1 MTDWG
6 PLPVPERHHL
16 QAIRHDRDEQTMDV
30 LRSVLLEN
38 RKKRILLLDD
48 EPAVVRSLARVISQF
63 HGDWELEAVT
73 DPEEAWLRLQR
84 DQFDVLVTDVRMPK
98 VTGLM
103 LLERMQMDPRTAS
116 IPVVVV
122 TGWGDHETKLRALE
136 LGAMDLLEKPVE
148 PRHLVSRLQQV
159 LRWKEGQDILAA
171 LNVRLRRIL
180 DRHLRELASGRMGTI
195 LRLLIVLQQRN
206 PDLALHG
213 MRVAVYSKVI
223 AQLLKLEDTQCR
235 EIFWAGMLHDVGKI
249 ALPDALLVRAG
260 MFSPGE
266 ITIWQKHCQYG
277 EQILRGRTPWSG
289 MLPTGE
295 DSDSGTSSIVKT
307 AAQVAISHHERWDG
321 TGFPY
326 GLEGGAIPLPGR
338 IVAIADA
345 IDHATRPVAWA
356 HPSSAIVPPTAEG
369 ADRAF
374 DPRVLEVFRRYEELF
389 RKLTDQLR
397 RIPLND
403 EKWLVNPDARL
414 LDEWEGA
421 AGPHSDESSS
431 PCVSE

>member
-1 MTDWG
+1 
-6 PLPVPERHHL
+6 VE
-16 QAIRHDRDEQTMDV
+16 I

-48 EPAVVRSLARVISQF
+48 EPAVVRSLARIINQF
-63 HGDWELEAVT
+63 HRDWELEAVT

-84 DQFDVLVTDVRMPK
+84 DRFDVLVTDVRMPK
-98 VTGLM
+98 VTGLT
-103 LLERMQMDPRTAS
+103 LLERMQMDPRTAC

-122 TGWGDHETKLRALE
+122 TGWGDYETKLRALE

-148 PRHLVSRLQQV
+148 PRHLVTRLQQV
-159 LRWKEGQDILAA
+159 LRWKEGQEILAA

-180 DRHLRELASGRMGTI
+180 DRHLRELASERMGTI
-195 LRLLIVLQQRN
+195 LRLLIVIQQRN
-206 PDLALHG
+206 PDLALHS
-213 MRVAVYSKVI
+213 MRVAVYSKVL
-223 AQLLKLEDTQCR
+223 AQLLKLEDSQCR

-356 HPSSAIVPPTAEG
+356 HLSSLVVLPASEEAHK
-369 ADRAF
+369 AF
-374 DPRVLEVFRRYEELF
+374 DPRMVEVFRCHEEVF
-389 RKLTDQLR
+389 RKLSDRFR
-397 RIPLND
+397 RIPADN
-403 EKWLVNPDARL
+403 EGWLASVDTQL
-414 LDEWEGA
+414 CGEWQDVA
-421 AGPHSDESSS
+421 SSDSDESSAR
-431 PCVSE
+431 CLSE